1 MLVDQ
6 KTEGVIVPLNHAL
19 TEAKGKLELANSM
32 YHFFFG
38 SVCCLIFWEGSLS
51 EMAVLG
57 VRRFSLPCF
66 SLTVL

>member
-32 YHFFFG
+32 YHFFLFG
-38 SVCCLIFWEGSLS
+38 MLSYSL
-51 EMAVLG
+51 
-57 VRRFSLPCF
+57 RRLSQRNGRTWRKMFLPSLF
-66 SLTVL
+66 